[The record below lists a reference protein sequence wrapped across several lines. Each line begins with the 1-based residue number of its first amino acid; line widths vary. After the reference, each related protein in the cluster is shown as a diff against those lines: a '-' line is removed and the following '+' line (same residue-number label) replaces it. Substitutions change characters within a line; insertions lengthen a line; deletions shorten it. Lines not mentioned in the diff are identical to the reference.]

1 MMKDRSRS
9 GSSTR
14 ARRGAALVL
23 VTAASAVVL
32 LSTLLLLGYL
42 GRMSRIQT
50 SREIAAQAGLS
61 SSGAA
66 DWLAWSLTDGG
77 SSPAGLDGS
86 RFRSGGLVTQISLM
100 EEYPV
105 PPASIPIPHSSE
117 PGTEAI
123 PSGGAVSLLTPC
135 GDSLSVI
142 FFDIHAGSSTQLP
155 GIPNPGN
162 AIAAGTGDASGWLFA
177 LIDHGEGASVR
188 FIDLGGEVAVSMPPV
203 LPDWAVAEAGTIDG
217 IPAVVLYS
225 DSGPCMALLRD
236 GTVLSG
242 EDAARAAFGLDH
254 TGPAASSG
262 ESPADLLRCDIDMD
276 GSEDIVL
283 ILPWAVLCM
292 TRPGIEAVDSVPGA
306 SPSAW
311 GFSSISSGPVVCWEG
326 ESGRTWRRFGWT
338 GFQNFDPV
346 AALSSGGWEGRFVE
360 GFNCIAG
367 RSNGLRIASCSSGAT
382 RLLLAGT
389 PFLADLDPGG
399 PDALVRS
406 GDGWSIM
413 LDPLGGDGTGTRW
426 SLVTRSASGVI
437 RSDTL
442 SISVYMDEGGSL
454 YFPGVVQ

>member
-1 MMKDRSRS
+1 MMKDQSRS
-9 GSSTR
+9 GSPNQ

-42 GRMSRIQT
+42 GRMSSVQR

-77 SSPAGLDGS
+77 SSPTGLDGS
-86 RFRSGGLVTQISLM
+86 SFRSGGLVTQISLM

-105 PPASIPIPHSSE
+105 PPASIPIPGSSE
-117 PGTEAI
+117 PETEAI
-123 PSGGAVSLLTPC
+123 PSGGAVSLLTPS

-155 GIPNPGN
+155 SIPNPGN
-162 AIAAGTGDASGWLFA
+162 AVAAGTGYASGWLFA

-188 FIDLGGEVAVSMPPV
+188 FVDLEGEVAVSMPPG
-203 LPDWAVAEAGTIDG
+203 LPAWTIAEAGTMDG

-225 DSGPCMALLRD
+225 DSGACMALLRD

-242 EDAARAAFGLDH
+242 EDAASTAFDLDH

-262 ESPADLLRCDIDMD
+262 GSPADLLRCDIDMD
-276 GSEDIVL
+276 GSEDLVL
-283 ILPWAVLCM
+283 ILPGAVLCM
-292 TRPGIEAVDSVPGA
+292 TCSGIAAVDSVPGA

-311 GFSSISSGPVVCWEG
+311 GFSRISSGLVVSWEG
-326 ESGRTWRRFGWT
+326 GSGRTWRRFGWA

-346 AALSSGGWEGRFVE
+346 AALASGGWEGRFAE

-389 PFLADLDPGG
+389 PFPADLDQGG
-399 PDALVRS
+399 LDALVRNS
-406 GDGWSIM
+406 DGWSIM
-413 LDPLGGDGTGTRW
+413 LDPLGGDGTGTRR

-442 SISVYMDEGGSL
+442 SISVYIDESGSL
-454 YFPGVVQ
+454 SFPGAVQ